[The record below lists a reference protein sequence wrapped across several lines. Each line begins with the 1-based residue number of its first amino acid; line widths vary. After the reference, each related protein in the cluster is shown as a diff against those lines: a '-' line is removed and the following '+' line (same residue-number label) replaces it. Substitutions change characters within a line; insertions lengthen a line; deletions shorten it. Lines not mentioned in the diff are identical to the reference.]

1 MFQRQSKIHFQ
12 AGLTL
17 VETLITTALF
27 ALITLGATSFIR
39 SSYEAQRFALE
50 DARSVN
56 EARRGLKTMLAEL
69 REARHGEDGSY
80 ILEQVDDQEIIFF
93 GDVDKDGGVERVH
106 YFLSGTNLQRGII
119 NPQDIGQTYPENLE
133 ELVTISKF
141 VRNGAASIFTYYNGD
156 WPGDV
161 VNNPLPTPARLT
173 DTKMLRVRLDI
184 NEDPLRAPVAFTLE
198 GAVQIRNLKTNL

>member
-93 GDVDKDGGVERVH
+93 GDVDKSEER
-106 YFLSGTNLQRGII
+106 
-119 NPQDIGQTYPENLE
+119 
-133 ELVTISKF
+133 
-141 VRNGAASIFTYYNGD
+141 
-156 WPGDV
+156 
-161 VNNPLPTPARLT
+161 
-173 DTKMLRVRLDI
+173 RVGKECRS
-184 NEDPLRAPVAFTLE
+184 RW
-198 GAVQIRNLKTNL
+198 